1 MTTNMNT
8 NATIIIAP
16 AGLTRHQLSEVWGD
30 LSNEE
35 MGGLRDS
42 VRASNGVRVPIL
54 ISITGA
60 VVYDGWHRLRASELE
75 GLPCPALDVDGW
87 DMADVVTA
95 VMDANR
101 HRRHQDRY
109 QLAKSAAKTRLLMGS
124 DLTVEAEAHTLGYK
138 SKRQFQ
144 NVLADA
150 RAELGLVPPPGRRR
164 PEGEGE
170 GEDNDTEAVDLD
182 EMLAMASDR
191 TEAQE
196 KVSGDRRVRL
206 VTDLVAS
213 LADLRSLWPGS
224 EEVTAQIE
232 AAIRSLG
239 GQVPAPARDSLIAL
253 ARRDREAAVR
263 RFVVGS

>member
-1 MTTNMNT
+1 MTTNINT

-16 AGLTRHQLSEVWGD
+16 ADLTRHQLSEVWGD
-30 LSNEE
+30 LSSEE
-35 MGGLRDS
+35 MRGLRDS

-54 ISITGA
+54 ISSTAA

-75 GLPCPALDVDGW
+75 DLPCPALDVDGW
-87 DMADVVTA
+87 DMADVVAA

-124 DLTVEAEAHTLGYK
+124 ALTVEDEAHALGYK

-150 RAELGLVPPPGRRR
+150 RSELGFAPPPGRRR

-191 TEAQE
+191 TTAQE

-263 RFVVGS
+263 RFVAGS

>member
-1 MTTNMNT
+1 MTTNINT

-35 MGGLRDS
+35 MRGLRDS
-42 VRASNGVRVPIL
+42 VRASKGVRVPIL
-54 ISITGA
+54 ISSTDA

-75 GLPCPALDVDGW
+75 DLPCPALDVDGW
-87 DMADVVTA
+87 NMADVVVA

-124 DLTVEAEAHTLGYK
+124 ALTVEDEAHALGYK

-150 RAELGLVPPPGRRR
+150 RSELGFAPPPGRRR
-164 PEGEGE
+164 SEGE
-170 GEDNDTEAVDLD
+170 GEDTHTEPVDLD

-191 TEAQE
+191 TAAQK

-232 AAIRSLG
+232 AAIRALG
-239 GQVPAPARDSLIAL
+239 GQVPAPARDSLTAL

-263 RFVVGS
+263 RFVAGS